1 MQYRRRIKPSSSKLN
16 KMTFDDYLG
25 LKQAN
30 ALYRNMRVLVISSIF
45 VNALLV
51 LVMWPQ
57 FNKRSLL
64 IWFAVC
70 CFVAVA
76 RWWST
81 KSFTSESTN
90 QDNYRHRLWVHAF
103 WSTLNGAT
111 WGSAALL
118 FQDPGAPIYS
128 VFLICALTGYISVT
142 ILSNT
147 LYLPQFYGFILS
159 ATLAFIL
166 SYLILGSGFY
176 AVLCGYAILYS
187 SVMIVF
193 GRIANRN
200 YIESKRLEFEN
211 KELLLKVTNEKQLA
225 DKANAD
231 KNQFLAATS
240 HDLRQPLHAMGLY
253 IDALEPRMQNS
264 TDVDIVSKL
273 KQSGQALNDLLY
285 GLLDISRL
293 DAGVLSN
300 KPEHTS
306 LSKLIERL
314 LEEVEPQLRE
324 SGLEL
329 QVDVS
334 DQHYVYADP
343 VLLTRVARNLLSN
356 ALKYTAKG
364 FVKITSKRADDNSN
378 GSIVLAFEDS
388 GVGIPANKIDSIFS
402 EFTQL
407 QNPERDRNKGLGLGL
422 SIVRRLCKLQNI
434 EYRFDSQV
442 GKGSCVTLNLAN
454 GDKALA
460 PLQIK
465 SKTSMVTNLAIL
477 VVDDEQAIRDAM
489 SMMIQSWQCTP
500 LIASS
505 QLDAL
510 NLIHEHDDSIDLI
523 ISDLRLRENDN
534 GVNVICAIREELNHN
549 VPAIVLTGDTA
560 VERIELAHSANIVLM
575 HKPIQADVLRE
586 QVASLIALK

>member
-1 MQYRRRIKPSSSKLN
+1 MIFEN
-16 KMTFDDYLG
+16 YLG
-25 LKQAN
+25 IKQAN
-30 ALYRNMRVLVISSIF
+30 ALNQNMRALVISSVF

-57 FNKRSLL
+57 FSKLTLL
-64 IWFAVC
+64 TWFSVSC
-70 CFVAVA
+70 WVAVA

-81 KSFTSESTN
+81 RSFTSESTN
-90 QDNYRHRLWVHAF
+90 KDNYQRRLRLHAF
-103 WSTLNGAT
+103 WSTINGTA
-111 WGSAALL
+111 WGAAALL
-118 FQDPGAPIYS
+118 FQDPSAPIYS

-159 ATLAFIL
+159 ATVAYIL
-166 SYLILGSGFY
+166 SYLILGGGFY
-176 AVLCGYAILYS
+176 AVLCGYAVLYS
-187 SVMIVF
+187 SVMVIF

-200 YIESKRLEFEN
+200 YIDSKRLEFEN
-211 KELLLKVTNEKQLA
+211 SELLLKVTQEKQLA

-264 TDVDIVSKL
+264 IDADIVNKL

-300 KPEHTS
+300 KPQHIS
-306 LSKLIERL
+306 LANLIERL
-314 LEEVEPQLRE
+314 LKEVEPQLLE

-334 DQHYVYADP
+334 DQHYVHADP
-343 VLLTRVARNLLSN
+343 VLLIRVARNLLSN
-356 ALKYTAKG
+356 AIKYTEKG
-364 FVKITSKRADDNSN
+364 FVKIFSRHSDGK
-378 GSIVLAFEDS
+378 IVLAIEDT
-388 GVGIPANKIDSIFS
+388 GVGVPDDKIDSIFS

-422 SIVRRLCKLQNI
+422 SIVRRLCELQNI
-434 EYRFDSQV
+434 YYRFESQV
-442 GKGSCVTLNLAN
+442 SKGSCVTLRLAN

-465 SKTSMVTNLAIL
+465 SKTSVVTNLAIL
-477 VVDDEQAIRDAM
+477 VVDDEQAICDAM
-489 SMMIQSWQCTP
+489 SMMIQSWKCTP

-505 QLDAL
+505 LSEAL
-510 NLIHEHDDSIDLI
+510 TLIHQHDDSIDLI
-523 ISDLRLRENDN
+523 ISDLRLQDNEN
-534 GVNVICAIREELNHN
+534 GVDLISAIREELNHDT
-549 VPAIVLTGDTA
+549 PAIVLTGDTA
-560 VERIELAHSANIVLM
+560 VERIELAQAASVVLM
-575 HKPIQADVLRE
+575 HKPIEAEALRE
-586 QVASLIALK
+586 QVAELLAVD

>member
-1 MQYRRRIKPSSSKLN
+1 MK
-16 KMTFDDYLG
+16 FDDYLG
-25 LKQAN
+25 IKQAS
-30 ALYRNMRVLVISSIF
+30 ALYQNMRALAVSSVF

-57 FNKRSLL
+57 FSKLTLL
-64 IWFAVC
+64 TWFSVSC
-70 CFVAVA
+70 LVAVA
-76 RWWST
+76 RWWT
-81 KSFTSESTN
+81 TRSFTSESTN
-90 QDNYRHRLWVHAF
+90 KDNYRRRLRLHAF
-103 WSTLNGAT
+103 WSTINGTA
-111 WGSAALL
+111 WGAAALL
-118 FQDPGAPIYS
+118 FQDSSAPIYS
-128 VFLICALTGYISVT
+128 VFLICALTGYVSVT

-159 ATLAFIL
+159 ATLAFVL
-166 SYLILGSGFY
+166 SYLTLGSGFY

-187 SVMIVF
+187 SVMTLF

-200 YIESKRLEFEN
+200 YIDSKRLEFEN
-211 KELLLKVTNEKQLA
+211 SELLQKVTQEKQLA

-264 TDVDIVSKL
+264 TDVDIVNKL
-273 KQSGQALNDLLY
+273 KQSGQALNDLLH

-300 KPEHTS
+300 KPQHGS
-306 LSKLIERL
+306 LAKLVERL
-314 LEEVEPQLRE
+314 LEEVEPQLLE

-329 QVDVS
+329 QLEVS

-343 VLLTRVARNLLSN
+343 MLLARVARNLLSN
-356 ALKYTAKG
+356 ALKYTEKG
-364 FVKITSKRADDNSN
+364 FVKIISKQTDYK
-378 GSIVLAFEDS
+378 IELAIEDT
-388 GVGIPANKIDSIFS
+388 GVGVPESKIKSIFS

-422 SIVRRLCKLQNI
+422 SIVRRLCELQNI
-434 EYRFDSQV
+434 DYRFESQV
-442 GKGSCVTLNLAN
+442 GKGSCMTLSLAS

-460 PLQIK
+460 PLVIK
-465 SKTSMVTNLAIL
+465 SKTSAVTNLAIL
-477 VVDDEQAIRDAM
+477 VIDDEQAIRDAM
-489 SMMIQSWQCTP
+489 SIMIQSWQCTP
-500 LIASS
+500 LIASN
-505 QLDAL
+505 QIEAL
-510 NLIHEHDDSIDLI
+510 NLIHEHNDSIDLI
-523 ISDLRLRENDN
+523 ISDLRLRDNEN
-534 GVNVICAIREELNHN
+534 GVDLIGAMREELNHD

-560 VERIELAHSANIVLM
+560 VERIELALAANVVLM

-586 QVASLIALK
+586 QIASLIELE

>member
-1 MQYRRRIKPSSSKLN
+1 
-16 KMTFDDYLG
+16 MTFEDPLFEDSSFKSYLG
-25 LKQAN
+25 AQQAK
-30 ALYRNMRVLVISSIF
+30 ALYRNMRALVISSIF

-57 FNKRSLL
+57 FNKLSLL
-64 IWFAVC
+64 IWFVVSC
-70 CFVAVA
+70 LVAGA

-81 KSFTSESTN
+81 RNFTINSTQHN
-90 QDNYRHRLWVHAF
+90 NYKRRLRIHTF

-118 FQDPGAPIYS
+118 FQDSSVPIYS

-159 ATLAFIL
+159 ATLAFIM
-166 SYLILGSGFY
+166 SYLILGGGFY

-187 SVMIVF
+187 SVMVVF
-193 GRIANRN
+193 GRIANRS
-200 YIESKRLEFEN
+200 YIDAKRLEFEN
-211 KELLLKVTNEKQLA
+211 RELLLKVTQEKQLA

-253 IDALEPRMQNS
+253 IDALEPRMQNA
-264 TDVDIVSKL
+264 TDVDIVNKL
-273 KQSGQALNDLLY
+273 KQSGLALNDLLN

-300 KPEHTS
+300 KPQHSALANMT
-306 LSKLIERL
+306 ERL
-314 LEEVEPQLRE
+314 LEEFEPQLLE

-329 QVDVS
+329 QVDVN
-334 DQHYVYADP
+334 DQHFVYADP
-343 VLLTRVARNLLSN
+343 MLLARVARNLLSN
-356 ALKYTAKG
+356 ALKYTEKG
-364 FVKITSKRADDNSN
+364 YVKIFSKRTD
-378 GSIVLAFEDS
+378 GEIELAFEDS
-388 GVGIPANKIDSIFS
+388 GMGVPEDKIESIFS

-407 QNPERDRNKGLGLGL
+407 QNPERDRTKGLGLGL
-422 SIVRRLCKLQNI
+422 SIVRRLCELQKI
-434 EYRFDSQV
+434 DYRFESKV
-442 GKGSCVTLNLAN
+442 GTGSRVTLSLAN

-465 SKTSMVTNLAIL
+465 SKTSIVANLAIL

-489 SMMIQSWQCTP
+489 FMMIQSWQCTA
-500 LIASS
+500 LIASN
-505 QLDAL
+505 QLEAIT
-510 NLIHEHDDSIDLI
+510 LIHEHDDSIDLI
-523 ISDLRLRENDN
+523 ISDLRLRDNEN
-534 GVNVICAIREELNHN
+534 GVDVVSAIREELNQD

-560 VERIELAHSANIVLM
+560 VERIELGQAANVVLM

-586 QVASLIALK
+586 QIASLMTPK